1 MTSVFKG
8 TFITLPI
15 SRKLESSLNR
25 SSSLYIEVKSVVG
38 FLSLTEREHQVFVA
52 YKYRL
57 IDFLTLFTYYLFL
70 SLKEDNSS
78 IRVQLFPEYKI
89 VKPFIIKD
97 LLLRKREI
105 EYLSYF
111 ILAILIVLIIAI
123 NIIKKIYPKV
133 YKKDIRSSSSN
144 IR

>member
-1 MTSVFKG
+1 M
-8 TFITLPI
+8 FITLPI
-15 SRKLESSLNR
+15 LRKLKSSLNR
-25 SSSLYIEVKSVVG
+25 SSSLYIKVKSVIR

-52 YKYRL
+52 YKYRP
-57 IDFLTLFTYYLFL
+57 IDFLTLLTHYLSI

-105 EYLSYF
+105 EYLSCYT
-111 ILAILIVLIIAI
+111 LAILIVLIIAI
-123 NIIKKIYPKV
+123 SIIRKIYPKV